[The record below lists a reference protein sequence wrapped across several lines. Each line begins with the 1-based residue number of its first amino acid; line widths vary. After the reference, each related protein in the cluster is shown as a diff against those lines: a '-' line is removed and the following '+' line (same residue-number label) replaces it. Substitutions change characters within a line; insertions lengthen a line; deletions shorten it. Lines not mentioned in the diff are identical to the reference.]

1 MAFQSGAR
9 GIFVGAA
16 LAATLA
22 APFALRAMR
31 GARAGWVASAPDTHL
46 PASVPPAPPHQRFP
60 HTTYASPSGLAKEG
74 DAPRGPEPV
83 AESREAMTRTELVR
97 LAANE
102 RARSRG
108 LADAASA
115 LRPSVAVMEQEGQPA
130 EAIEVVL
137 RRIDDLEAKAAEL
150 GRKGD
155 EDQAR
160 AR

>member
-1 MAFQSGAR
+1 
-9 GIFVGAA
+9 
-16 LAATLA
+16 
-22 APFALRAMR
+22 
-31 GARAGWVASAPDTHL
+31 
-46 PASVPPAPPHQRFP
+46 
-60 HTTYASPSGLAKEG
+60 
-74 DAPRGPEPV
+74 
-83 AESREAMTRTELVR
+83 MTRTELVR
-97 LAANE
+97 LAASE

-108 LADAASA
+108 LADAANA